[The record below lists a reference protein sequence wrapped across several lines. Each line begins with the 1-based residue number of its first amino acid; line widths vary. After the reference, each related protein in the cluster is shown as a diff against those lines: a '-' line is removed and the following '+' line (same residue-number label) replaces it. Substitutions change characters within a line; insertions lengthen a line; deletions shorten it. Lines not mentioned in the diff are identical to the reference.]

1 MQRRQTTVDRM
12 TLRSGEVMDQ
22 QPIRV
27 LGISGSLRRS
37 SYNTALLR
45 VAAEEAAE
53 RVTLEVADISDFPLY
68 NFDLE
73 KEAGLP
79 ASVVRVRNQV
89 NDADALVFAS
99 PEYNYSVTGAL
110 KNALDWLSR
119 PPASPLDA
127 MPAAIMG
134 AGGRL
139 GTARSQAHLRDI
151 LRHNRL
157 HVVMAPE
164 VLVPAPWERFDDE
177 LTLTDQRARDQ
188 IRRMMEE
195 LVRLVDRERLLAAQ

>member
-1 MQRRQTTVDRM
+1 MN
-12 TLRSGEVMDQ
+12 Q
-22 QPIRV
+22 QPVHV
-27 LGISGSLRRS
+27 LGISGSLRS
-37 SYNTALLR
+37 GSYNTALLTA
-45 VAAEEAAE
+45 AAEEAPSRAT
-53 RVTLEVADISDFPLY
+53 VEVADIGDLPLY
-68 NFDLE
+68 NFDVE
-73 KEAGLP
+73 KEAGPP
-79 ASVVRVRNQV
+79 ASVVRVRDQV
-89 NDADALVFAS
+89 EAADALLFAS

-119 PPASPLDA
+119 PPAPPIDA

-164 VLVPAPWERFDDE
+164 VLVPAPWERFDDD
-177 LTLTDQRARDQ
+177 LNLTDERARDQ

-195 LVRLVDRERLLAAQ
+195 LVRIVDRERLLAAQ

>member
-1 MQRRQTTVDRM
+1 
-12 TLRSGEVMDQ
+12 MDQ
-22 QPIRV
+22 RPISV
-27 LGISGSLRRS
+27 LGISGSLRRR

-45 VAAEEAAE
+45 AAAEEAAE

-68 NFDLE
+68 NFDHE

-79 ASVVRVRNQV
+79 ASVVRVREQV
-89 NDADALVFAS
+89 DAADALLFAS

-139 GTARSQAHLRDI
+139 GTARSQAHLRHI
-151 LRHNRL
+151 LLHNRL

-177 LTLTDQRARDQ
+177 LTLTDERAREPL
-188 IRRMMEE
+188 RRIMEE
-195 LVRLVDRERLLAAQ
+195 LERIVDRERLLAAQ